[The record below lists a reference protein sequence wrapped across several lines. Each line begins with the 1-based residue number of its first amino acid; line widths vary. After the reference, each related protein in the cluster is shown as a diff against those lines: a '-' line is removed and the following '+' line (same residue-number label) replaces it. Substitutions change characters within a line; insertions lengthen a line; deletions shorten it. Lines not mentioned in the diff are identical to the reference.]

1 MSKII
6 LKQKIEKLV
15 NYFHAGRYTFVIRE
29 SKLLLKKLPE
39 NLFLFNLIA
48 SCHQYLNE
56 LEAAKKIFIYILQ
69 LDPKNLSACNNLGNV
84 YKNLKK
90 FKLAEESYKRALQL
104 NPNYINTIVNY
115 GNLKY
120 ELNDH
125 NGAIIL
131 FNQALDLNT
140 ETPIAHY
147 NLGLVF
153 QSLGEFDKAKYHL
166 QALLKINPKA
176 TMADKIL
183 SRITKY
189 KNGDSH
195 IHEMKDKLDKI
206 SLTEKEKIDIFFAL
220 GKAYEDLNDYEKSFY
235 YLKKG
240 NQTKK
245 KLLNYNITSDL
256 GIFNVLKKFF
266 TNYNFKKTKLVTSK
280 KKILFIVGM
289 PRSGTSLVEQ
299 ILSSHSCV
307 YGAGELPYLT
317 DIIQNEFYKD
327 NALNLNKLL
336 ELNNEKKLQNIA
348 DRYASL
354 TNNYNYSEMLI
365 TDKAPLNFLW
375 LGLIKLIFPSSKIIH
390 CTRSPKD
397 NCMSL
402 YKNVFDDNLSW
413 TYDELDLLKFY
424 QEYRALMSFW
434 NQSIPNF
441 IYDVN
446 YEKLISNTS
455 DEVKNL
461 INFCDLDW
469 EQDCLDFH
477 NNKRPIKTVSSAQA
491 RQSIYNS
498 SVNSSRNYEK
508 FLPNLF
514 SSLDSL

>member
-1 MSKII
+1 MSKVI

-15 NYFHAGRYTFVIRE
+15 NHFHAGRYSFVIRE

-39 NLFLFNLIA
+39 NPFLYNLIA
-48 SCHQYLNE
+48 SCHQYLND
-56 LEAAKKIFIYILQ
+56 LEAAKKIFIYVLQ
-69 LDPKNLSACNNLGNV
+69 LDPKNISAYNNLGNV

-90 FKLAEESYKRALQL
+90 FKMAEENYERALKI

-115 GNLKY
+115 GSLKY

-125 NGAIIL
+125 NEAIKF
-131 FNQALDLNT
+131 FNRALDLNN
-140 ETPIAHY
+140 EVPIAHY
-147 NLGLVF
+147 NLGLVY
-153 QSLGEFDKAKYHL
+153 QSLGKFDKARHHL
-166 QALLKINPKA
+166 QMLLKINPKA

-189 KNGDSH
+189 KAGDSH
-195 IHEMKDKLDKI
+195 IHEMKDKLDKV
-206 SLTEKEKIDIFFAL
+206 SLTEMEKINIFFAL

-240 NQTKK
+240 NHTKK
-245 KLLNYNITSDL
+245 KLLNYNISKDL
-256 GIFNVLKKFF
+256 EIFDVLKKFF
-266 TNYNFKKTKLVTSK
+266 TNYDFKKTNLTTSK

-299 ILSSHSCV
+299 ILSSHSSV

-317 DIIQNEFYKD
+317 NIIQSEFYENKT
-327 NALNLNKLL
+327 LNLNKLL
-336 ELNNEKKLQNIA
+336 ELNNEKKLQHIA

-354 TNNYNYSEMLI
+354 TTN
-365 TDKAPLNFLW
+365 DKAPLNFLW

-397 NCMSL
+397 NCLSL
-402 YKNVFDDNLSW
+402 YKNVFDDNLNW
-413 TYDELDLLKFY
+413 TYDEADLLKFY
-424 QEYRALMSFW
+424 QKYSALMGFW
-434 NQSIPNF
+434 KQNIPNF
-441 IYDVN
+441 IYDMN
-446 YEKLISNTS
+446 YEKLILNARG
-455 DEVKNL
+455 EIKNL
-461 INFCDLDW
+461 LNFCDLDW

-477 NNKRPIKTVSSAQA
+477 NNKRPIKTVSSTQA

-498 SVNSSRNYEK
+498 SIDSSKNYEK
-508 FLPNLF
+508 FLPILF